1 MSEKSKK
8 ERNIQEIL
16 PSAEEVQKELAKA
29 KSMDDFF
36 GKEGIFARLFANT
49 IETMLETELSEEL
62 GYEPYEAKGKNSGN
76 SRNGHYPKKVRTS
89 TGETTIQVPRDRNGE
104 YEPQVVKKHVANTNE
119 LEDKIIAMY
128 AKGMSVRDIQDTL
141 KELYGVD
148 VSPTT
153 LSAITDKVWDLVEA
167 WQNRPLASI
176 YPIIYLDAIHIKLR
190 REGKIENTAVYTVLG
205 VDLEGHRDV
214 LGHWVGDGLRKLQ
227 FFPKDIGTMWLSVV
241 TDLQGR
247 GVQDIFIAC
256 MDGLMGFKD
265 AVLAVFPKTQIQ
277 RCIIHQIRNSL
288 KYVTW
293 TDRKPFMADLRLVYQ
308 AATREAAEAQLRQL
322 HEKWGDKYAIAIRSW
337 QNNWEDL
344 ATFFAYPAE
353 IRRLIYTTNS
363 VEGYHRPLRKVTK
376 SKGAFPTPQAA
387 RKLLF
392 LAHRQIL
399 KKWTMPIPHWPLILN
414 QLVIRFED
422 RMPI

>member
-1 MSEKSKK
+1 
-8 ERNIQEIL
+8 
-16 PSAEEVQKELAKA
+16 
-29 KSMDDFF
+29 
-36 GKEGIFARLFANT
+36 
-49 IETMLETELSEEL
+49 
-62 GYEPYEAKGKNSGN
+62 
-76 SRNGHYPKKVRTS
+76 
-89 TGETTIQVPRDRNGE
+89 
-104 YEPQVVKKHVANTNE
+104 VVKKHVANTNE

-153 LSAITDKVWDLVEA
+153 LSAITDKVWELVEA

-190 REGKIENTAVYTVLG
+190 RESKIETTAVYTVLG
-205 VDLEGHRDV
+205 VDLDGHRDV
-214 LGHWVGDGLRKLQ
+214 LGHWVGEGSESSN
-227 FFPKDIGTMWLSVV
+227 FWLSVV

-256 MDGLMGFKD
+256 MDGLSGFRE
-265 AVLAVFPKTQIQ
+265 AVLAVFPRTQIQ

-293 TDRKPFMADLRLVYQ
+293 TDRKNFMADLRLVYQ
-308 AATREAAEAQLRQL
+308 AATREAAEAQVRQL
-322 HEKWGDKYAIAIRSW
+322 NEKWGDKYAIAIRSW

-363 VEGYHRPLRKVTK
+363 VEGYHRQLRKVTK

-392 LAHRQIL
+392 LAHREIL
-399 KKWTMPIPHWPLILN
+399 KKWTMPIYNWPLILN

>member
-1 MSEKSKK
+1 MSEESKK
-8 ERNIQEIL
+8 GKKIQEIM
-16 PSAEEVQKELAKA
+16 PSAEEVQKELSKA

-89 TGETTIQVPRDRNGE
+89 AGETTIQVPRDRNGE
-104 YEPQVVKKHVANTNE
+104 YEPQVVKKRVANTNE

-128 AKGMSVRDIQDTL
+128 AKGMSVRDIQETL

-148 VSPTT
+148 VSPAT
-153 LSAITDKVWDLVEA
+153 LSAITDKVWELVEA

-190 REGKIENTAVYTVLG
+190 REGKIETTAVYTVLG
-205 VDLEGHRDV
+205 VDLDGHRDV
-214 LGHWVGDGLRKLQ
+214 LGHWLGEGSETSN
-227 FFPKDIGTMWLSVV
+227 FWLSVV

-256 MDGLMGFKD
+256 MDGLSGFRE
-265 AVLAVFPKTQIQ
+265 AVLAVFPRTQIQ

-337 QNNWEDL
+337 HNNWEDL

-363 VEGYHRPLRKVTK
+363 VEGYHRQLRKVTK

-387 RKLLF
+387 RKLLY
-392 LAHRQIL
+392 LVHREIL
-399 KKWTMPIPHWPLILN
+399 KKWTMPIYNWALILN
-414 QLVIRFED
+414 QLVIRFEE